1 MRKSAH
7 PGPNLRLKNERELRG
22 WSQKY
27 VADQIGADHYYLSRW
42 ERGTASPSPYYR
54 RKLCTLFGKD
64 ARELGL
70 IAGDRDEPEDSSA
83 ADSQQVVPV
92 QPLAA
97 PPIPDTI
104 YDPTIPLPA
113 AGAVGLVGRHDML
126 RRLKQRLCNHTSVV
140 LTALNGLPGVGKTT
154 LAVILAHDQDVRD
167 HFSDGVLWSGLG
179 PHPNVPALLGR
190 WGTLLGL
197 ASTEVNSL
205 TSIESWVQALHT
217 LLGDRRMLLVIDDAW
232 EIDDALAFK
241 IGGPHCAYLVTTRFP
256 HIALRFASEGATL
269 VRELSEDE
277 GVELLARL
285 APEVVAQDSEAARVL
300 VQSVGGLPLALTII
314 GKYLRLQS
322 HSGQPRRIRA
332 AIERLQNVEERLR
345 LVEPQAFLEKSPSL
359 PVETPMSLS
368 AVIEVGDHYL
378 DEQARAGLRAL
389 AVFPAKPNS
398 FSEEAALAISNGPVE
413 MLDRLT
419 DAGMLEG
426 SGPERYTLHQTIA
439 DYAKAHL
446 NDVSAY
452 HRMVGYFVHY
462 VELHEGDYDALNL
475 SDLANAVRHRHRD
488 RLSHVINAPTCPLIG
503 DGQGNRSSNILHVSM

>member
-97 PPIPDTI
+97 PPI
-104 YDPTIPLPA
+104 PA

-332 AIERLQNVEERLR
+332 AIERLQNVDERLR